1 MRALLL
7 LARLLLALLLLALP
21 AAAGDGLIR
30 AASPAVHDG
39 DTLALGPVRVRLH
52 GIDAPELDQTC
63 THLDGRVWPCGRAAR
78 DRLAALA
85 ASRDFGC
92 RAQERDAYGRVV
104 GTCFADGRDV
114 NRLMVAEGYAWAYR
128 HFSSDY
134 IPEEDAARVA
144 ARGIWNGEAQ
154 AAWDFRA
161 EGWRQAA
168 GSTAADSGRADS
180 GGAVA
185 EGGRD
190 CAIKGNITASGEK
203 VYHTPGSAWYAR
215 TRIDESAGEAWFCT
229 PDEAEAAGWR
239 AAR

>member
-1 MRALLL
+1 MRALPL
-7 LARLLLALLLLALP
+7 LARLLLALLPLALP

-30 AASPAVHDG
+30 AAAPSVHDG

-63 THLDGRVWPCGRAAR
+63 THPDGTLWPCGRAAR
-78 DRLAALA
+78 DRLAELA

-92 RAQERDAYGRVV
+92 RAHERDAYGRLV

-144 ARGIWNGEAQ
+144 VRGIWDGEAQ

-161 EGWRQAA
+161 EGWRRAA
-168 GSTAADSGRADS
+168 GAPGAAS
-180 GGAVA
+180 GGEVA

-203 VYHTPGSAWYAR
+203 VYHLPGSTWYAR

-229 PDEAEAAGWR
+229 AAEAEAAGWR